1 MPLPKELRSG
11 LDSLVADLANVAGNR
26 YGGML
31 VAGHFLAEFVKDGVQ
46 WAHIDVAGPAY
57 NVGDAWG
64 YTPRGG
70 TGAPVRTLLAT
81 LQDIAD
87 NG

>member
-1 MPLPKELRSG
+1 GGRRE
-11 LDSLVADLANVAGNR
+11 
-26 YGGML
+26 GGML
-31 VAGHFLAEFVKDGVQ
+31 VAGHFLAEFVAEGLP

-57 NVGDAWG
+57 NSGDAWG

-70 TGAPVRTLLAT
+70 TGVPIRTIFT
-81 LQDIAD
+81 LVEDIAA